1 VPYLFNLRGT
11 TMKKYRTILLGASF
25 LLLVGRPVQ
34 AASAIDMSTTHQ
46 TITGFGGMNFPRWIA
61 DLTTAQ
67 ANAAFGNGTGQI
79 GLSLLR
85 ISCSS
90 TQSDWSKELPTA
102 KIAAGLGANVFATP
116 WSPPASMK
124 SNSNIVGGS
133 LNTASYGAYA
143 TYLANFVSYMKT
155 NGINLYGI
163 SVQNEPDY
171 LPSYESCEWTGT
183 EIENFLK
190 NNANVIPIK
199 VIAAESFNYSKSM
212 TDPSLNDAAAAA
224 NFAIV
229 ATHLYGASPSTY
241 PLAASKGKELW
252 MTEHYT
258 NSTTDAN
265 SWPDALGVAEEIQNC
280 MNDSFNAYVW
290 WYIRRSYGLITE
302 DGNVSKRGYCMAQ
315 FSKFI
320 RPGFVRVDVPAAPS
334 SGVTV
339 SAYKNGG
346 SLVVVL
352 VNSNSS
358 ASSQSFTVSGATIP
372 ALTKYT
378 TSGSKSVANDG
389 SVAVSAGAFTVSLD
403 AQSITTLVYTS
414 TTALN
419 DKEQQANSSA
429 ESANTPGDYEIFGI
443 TGARLGSVTIRQG
456 QSLDAEVRKVVPL
469 PGIYVARPAKGS
481 QLLQIQVEP

>member
-1 VPYLFNLRGT
+1 MRT
-11 TMKKYRTILLGASF
+11 YRNILLGASF
-25 LLLVGRPVQ
+25 LLLAGVPTR
-34 AASAIDMSTTHQ
+34 AASSIDMSTTHQ

-67 ANAAFGNGTGQI
+67 ANAAYGNGTGQI

-171 LPSYESCEWTGT
+171 LPSYESCEWTGAQ
-183 EIENFLK
+183 IETFLK
-190 NNANVIPIK
+190 NNANAIPIK
-199 VIAAESFNYSKSM
+199 VIASESYHYDKGM

-280 MNDSFNAYVW
+280 MNDDFNAYVW

-315 FSKFI
+315 FSKFV

-358 ASSQSFTVSGATIP
+358 ASSQSFTITGATIP
-372 ALTKYT
+372 SLAKYT
-378 TSGSKSVANDG
+378 TSGSKSIASDG
-389 SVAVSAGAFTVSLD
+389 TVSVAGGAFTVSLD

-414 TTALN
+414 TTSLN
-419 DKEQQANSSA
+419 GKNHPATSSA
-429 ESANTPGDYEIFGI
+429 ESASRPGDYEIFGV
-443 TGARLGSVTIRQG
+443 TGSRLGLVTLREG
-456 QSLDAEVRKVVPL
+456 QSLDAEVRKAVTQ
-469 PGIYVARPAKGS
+469 PGIYVARPVNGT
-481 QLLQIQVEP
+481 QQVRIQVQP